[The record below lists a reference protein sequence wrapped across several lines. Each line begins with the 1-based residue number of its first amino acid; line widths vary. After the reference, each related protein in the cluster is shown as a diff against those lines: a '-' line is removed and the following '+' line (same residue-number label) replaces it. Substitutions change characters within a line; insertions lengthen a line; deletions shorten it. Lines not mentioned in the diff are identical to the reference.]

1 MVNKLFKSIF
11 AAVLVIGSAL
21 GFVACENEGD
31 DVVAD
36 PSVEV
41 SATSLNFT
49 NEEGNETLDVTANAD
64 WKAETDADWVTI
76 TPAAGKGD
84 ATITIAVSA
93 NDTGAVRTT
102 VVKVIALHKT
112 YGAWDTKK
120 VTVSQ
125 SATETPTVKEELLY
139 GDNFDGEE
147 ATKTY
152 GSGSS
157 WPYIDQFPQFA
168 NQEGPASEN
177 VTYSGKGVSVR
188 ANSTSNSQYSDYE
201 GSGLNNIFFGSSAYF
216 QVNNITLAEGQ
227 QNLKL
232 TFGSEKYTQDGDS
245 TFKNEE
251 FRIYVS
257 KDGNAW
263 AEIKEYTF
271 AGTEGGRWNMATAE
285 FTLNAVPETLYLKF
299 AATVASVYR
308 LDDVKLYT
316 GNGGQAIDL
325 DNIEAPQPSE
335 AKKVTVAEFLAA
347 AEDSTIYELTGEIT
361 NVTNTTYGNFYL
373 NDGTGEVLIYGLC
386 SPSGEQKYWAES
398 GAKVGDTITVQTVRT
413 SYNGTPQGKD
423 AIFVSLVPGEGGG
436 DEPTP
441 EPAEGPY
448 ASDVAFVCSTDD
460 STNAVYSLG
469 ATTINGN
476 AVTGFKLG
484 KGKQTGLFKSAAVGV
499 SGDKYLNLYAV
510 AWKGGDAKL
519 YFRVDGG
526 TTQTLEIAPNDGAS
540 NNAPYTALTFA
551 ETDHYSVKLS
561 GLTASSTIEFSTD
574 PNFELTSA
582 DEAISYARAIVCGVK
597 LTDEPIEG
605 EGGGNTPAPEPGVVK
620 ATVAEFLAAAED
632 STIYELTG
640 EITNVT
646 NTTYGNFYLKDATG
660 EVLIYGLCSPSGEQ
674 KYWAESGAKVG
685 DTITVQTVR
694 TSYNGTPQGKD
705 AIFVSL
711 VPGEGGGDEPTP
723 EPAEGPYA
731 SDVAFVC
738 STDDSTNAVY
748 SLGATTINGNAV
760 TGFKL
765 GKGKQTGLFKSA
777 AVGVSGDKYLNL
789 YAVAW
794 KGGDAKL
801 YFRVDGG
808 TTQTL
813 EIAPNDGAS
822 NNAPYTALTF
832 AETDHYSVKLSGL
845 TASSTIEFSTDPNFE
860 LTSADEAISYARAIV
875 CGVKLTDEPIEGEG
889 GGNTPAPEPGVVK
902 ATVAEFLAA
911 AEDSTIYELTGVI
924 TRMYRENNENDTLYG
939 NFYLEDATGE
949 VLIYGLMDKDG
960 NKYWSASGVKIGD
973 TITVQ
978 TIRTSYNGTPQ
989 GKNATYISHTAGGG
1003 ETPEPEPEPTPG
1015 DTMTIADVLA
1025 KGEGATIGGVI
1036 EGVVISN
1043 MDLNNLTSKKGLYVQ
1058 DETGALQFYLAAN
1071 HEFAFGTKVKI
1082 DLTTATLGSYN
1093 GAVQVSGVA
1102 LDKITVV
1109 STGNTVEAKTVSM
1122 ADFLA
1127 NKYEGQYIAIEG
1139 VQVAA
1144 SDLSKT
1150 WVMDGAHTS
1159 IAMEDANGNSF
1170 VVFSSKYAS
1179 YGTETVA
1186 QGAGT
1191 IKGISSI
1198 SKGAIQIIFAQSS
1211 DYAGLSGERFGDAGG
1226 EEPDQPGDEPVTPEG
1241 WAGRDDFNT
1250 LDWNSSYSA
1259 RQSTAGWVGE
1269 NCAVQA
1275 GGANDANPVFNSLL
1289 GADTNARA
1297 WVINGKTSAVG
1308 KITSPV
1314 ITTGC
1319 GTLQFTYGMA
1329 FTEKNGYDF
1338 TVYIMQNGEVV
1349 KSFDVVNA
1357 DNTKYAKYTFSEEVN
1372 VAGDFQIVITNNCPS
1387 ANADSNKDRYSIWDI
1402 MWTAHN

>member
-1 MVNKLFKSIF
+1 MANKLFKSFF
-11 AAVLVIGSAL
+11 AVAMLMGAAL
-21 GFVACENEGD
+21 SFVACEKEGD

-49 NEEGNETLDVTANAD
+49 NEEGNQTIEVKANAD
-64 WKAETDADWVTI
+64 WKVETDADWVTV

-84 ATITIAVSA
+84 ATVTVAVSA

-102 VVKVIALHKT
+102 VVKVIALHKE

-125 SATETPTVKEELLY
+125 SATETPTVEEKLLY
-139 GDNFDGEE
+139 SDNFDGEE

-168 NQEGPASEN
+168 NQEGPAAEN

-188 ANSTSNSQYSDYE
+188 ANSTSDSQYSDYA

-216 QVNNITLAEGQ
+216 QVNNITLEAGQ
-227 QNLKL
+227 TNLKL

-245 TFKNEE
+245 TFKTEE

-271 AGTEGGRWNMATAE
+271 AGTEGGRWNVATAE

-299 AATVASVYR
+299 AASVASVYR

-316 GNGGQAIDL
+316 GNGGQTIDL
-325 DNIEAPQPSE
+325 DNVEAPQPSE

-423 AIFVSLVPGEGGG
+423 AIFVSLVPGEGGQT
-436 DEPTP
+436 PSP

-448 ASDVAFVCSTDD
+448 ASDAPFVCSTDD

-476 AVTGFKLG
+476 AATGFKLG

-526 TTQTLEIAPNDGAS
+526 ATQTLTLAPNDGAS
-540 NNAPYTALTFA
+540 NNAPYTALTLA
-551 ETDHYSVKLS
+551 ASDHYSVKLS

-582 DEAISYARAIVCGVK
+582 DATISYARAIVCGVK
-597 LTDEPIEG
+597 LTDEPIG
-605 EGGGNTPAPEPGVVK
+605 NEGGNDTPAPEPGVVK

-660 EVLIYGLCSPSGEQ
+660 EVLIYGLCSPTGEQ
-674 KYWAESGAKVG
+674 QYWAESGAKVG

-694 TSYNGTPQGKD
+694 TSYNGTPQGKN

-711 VPGEGGGDEPTP
+711 VPGEGG
-723 EPAEGPYA
+723 
-731 SDVAFVC
+731 S
-738 STDDSTNAVY
+738 
-748 SLGATTINGNAV
+748 
-760 TGFKL
+760 
-765 GKGKQTGLFKSA
+765 QT
-777 AVGVSGDKYLNL
+777 
-789 YAVAW
+789 
-794 KGGDAKL
+794 
-801 YFRVDGG
+801 
-808 TTQTL
+808 
-813 EIAPNDGAS
+813 
-822 NNAPYTALTF
+822 
-832 AETDHYSVKLSGL
+832 
-845 TASSTIEFSTDPNFE
+845 
-860 LTSADEAISYARAIV
+860 
-875 CGVKLTDEPIEGEG
+875 
-889 GGNTPAPEPGVVK
+889 
-902 ATVAEFLAA
+902 
-911 AEDSTIYELTGVI
+911 
-924 TRMYRENNENDTLYG
+924 
-939 NFYLEDATGE
+939 
-949 VLIYGLMDKDG
+949 
-960 NKYWSASGVKIGD
+960 
-973 TITVQ
+973 
-978 TIRTSYNGTPQ
+978 
-989 GKNATYISHTAGGG
+989 
-1003 ETPEPEPEPTPG
+1003 PEPTPG
-1015 DTMTIADVLA
+1015 DVMTIADVLA
-1025 KGEGATIGGVI
+1025 KGNGATIGGVI

-1109 STGNTVEAKTVSM
+1109 STDNAVEAKTVSM

-1127 NKYEGQYIAIEG
+1127 NKYEGQYIALEG
-1139 VQVAA
+1139 VQVASA
-1144 SDLSKT
+1144 DLTKT
-1150 WVMDGAHTS
+1150 WVMGGAHTS
-1159 IAMEDANGNSF
+1159 ITMEDANGNSF

-1191 IKGISSI
+1191 LKGISSI
-1198 SKGAIQIIFAQSS
+1198 NNGNMQIIFAQTS

-1226 EEPDQPGDEPVTPEG
+1226 ETPEPEPTPGDGNVVVLTMADYFSAAEEIV
-1241 WAGRDDFNT
+1241 NT
-1250 LDWNSSYSA
+1250 DGTAKSYNF
-1259 RQSTAGWVGE
+1259 G
-1269 NCAVQA
+1269 
-1275 GGANDANPVFNSLL
+1275 D
-1289 GADTNARA
+1289 
-1297 WVINGKTSAVG
+1297 
-1308 KITSPV
+1308 
-1314 ITTGC
+1314 
-1319 GTLQFTYGMA
+1319 
-1329 FTEKNGYDF
+1329 
-1338 TVYIMQNGEVV
+1338 
-1349 KSFDVVNA
+1349 
-1357 DNTKYAKYTFSEEVN
+1357 YTFSFSKVN
-1372 VAGDFQIVITNNCPS
+1372 SNASNYNASDAGIRFYQGDVMTIDAGSKTMTKIEFETYGGKTGPFTSNVGSVEGTTWTGSASSVELTASAQVRFKSVTITL
-1387 ANADSNKDRYSIWDI
+1387 AE
-1402 MWTAHN
+1402 

>member
-21 GFVACENEGD
+21 GFVACENDGD

-49 NEEGNETLDVTANAD
+49 NEEGNETLNVTANAD

-93 NDTGAVRTT
+93 NDTGAVRTA

-168 NQEGPASEN
+168 NQEGPASDN

-188 ANSTSNSQYSDYE
+188 ANSTSNSQYSDYD

-271 AGTEGGRWNMATAE
+271 AGTEGGRWNVATAE

-335 AKKVTVAEFLAA
+335 AKKV
-347 AEDSTIYELTGEIT
+347 
-361 NVTNTTYGNFYL
+361 
-373 NDGTGEVLIYGLC
+373 
-386 SPSGEQKYWAES
+386 
-398 GAKVGDTITVQTVRT
+398 
-413 SYNGTPQGKD
+413 
-423 AIFVSLVPGEGGG
+423 
-436 DEPTP
+436 
-441 EPAEGPY
+441 
-448 ASDVAFVCSTDD
+448 
-460 STNAVYSLG
+460 
-469 ATTINGN
+469 
-476 AVTGFKLG
+476 
-484 KGKQTGLFKSAAVGV
+484 
-499 SGDKYLNLYAV
+499 
-510 AWKGGDAKL
+510 
-519 YFRVDGG
+519 
-526 TTQTLEIAPNDGAS
+526 
-540 NNAPYTALTFA
+540 
-551 ETDHYSVKLS
+551 
-561 GLTASSTIEFSTD
+561 
-574 PNFELTSA
+574 
-582 DEAISYARAIVCGVK
+582 
-597 LTDEPIEG
+597 
-605 EGGGNTPAPEPGVVK
+605 
-620 ATVAEFLAAAED
+620 TVAEFLAAAED

-738 STDDSTNAVY
+738 SADDSTNAVY

-808 TTQTL
+808 ATQTL
-813 EIAPNDGAS
+813 AIAPNDGAS

-832 AETDHYSVKLSGL
+832 AETDHYSVKLTGL
-845 TASSTIEFSTDPNFE
+845 TASSTIEFSTDSNFE
-860 LTSADEAISYARAIV
+860 LTSADETISYARAIV
-875 CGVKLTDEPIEGEG
+875 CGVKLTDEPIDGEG

-911 AEDSTIYELTGVI
+911 AEDATIYELTGVI

-1015 DTMTIADVLA
+1015 DKMTIADVLA

-1109 STGNTVEAKTVSM
+1109 STGNAVEAKTVSM

-1127 NKYEGQYIAIEG
+1127 NKYEGQYIALEG

-1144 SDLSKT
+1144 ADLSKT

-1226 EEPDQPGDEPVTPEG
+1226 EEPGDDPVAPEG
-1241 WAGRDDFNT
+1241 YAGRDDFNT

-1289 GADTNARA
+1289 GADENARA

>member
-1 MVNKLFKSIF
+1 MTNKLFKSFF
-11 AAVLVIGSAL
+11 AVAMLLGSAL

-36 PSVEV
+36 PKVEV

-49 NEEGNETLDVTANAD
+49 NEEGNQTLEVTANAD

-84 ATITIAVSA
+84 ATITVAVSA

-102 VVKVIALHKT
+102 VVKVIALHKE

-125 SATETPTVKEELLY
+125 SATETPIVEEELLY
-139 GDNFDGEE
+139 SDDFDGEE

-168 NQEGPASEN
+168 NPEGPAAEN

-188 ANSTSNSQYSDYE
+188 ANSTSDSQYSDYA
-201 GSGLNNIFFGSSAYF
+201 GSGSNNIFFGSSAYF

-245 TFKNEE
+245 TFKPEE

-271 AGTEGGRWNMATAE
+271 AGTEGGRWNVATAE

-299 AATVASVYR
+299 AASVASVYR

-316 GNGGQAIDL
+316 GNGGQTIDL
-325 DNIEAPQPSE
+325 DNIETPQPSE

-361 NVTNTTYGNFYL
+361 
-373 NDGTGEVLIYGLC
+373 
-386 SPSGEQKYWAES
+386 
-398 GAKVGDTITVQTVRT
+398 
-413 SYNGTPQGKD
+413 
-423 AIFVSLVPGEGGG
+423 
-436 DEPTP
+436 
-441 EPAEGPY
+441 
-448 ASDVAFVCSTDD
+448 
-460 STNAVYSLG
+460 
-469 ATTINGN
+469 
-476 AVTGFKLG
+476 
-484 KGKQTGLFKSAAVGV
+484 
-499 SGDKYLNLYAV
+499 
-510 AWKGGDAKL
+510 
-519 YFRVDGG
+519 
-526 TTQTLEIAPNDGAS
+526 
-540 NNAPYTALTFA
+540 
-551 ETDHYSVKLS
+551 
-561 GLTASSTIEFSTD
+561 
-574 PNFELTSA
+574 
-582 DEAISYARAIVCGVK
+582 
-597 LTDEPIEG
+597 
-605 EGGGNTPAPEPGVVK
+605 
-620 ATVAEFLAAAED
+620 
-632 STIYELTG
+632 
-640 EITNVT
+640 
-646 NTTYGNFYLKDATG
+646 
-660 EVLIYGLCSPSGEQ
+660 
-674 KYWAESGAKVG
+674 
-685 DTITVQTVR
+685 
-694 TSYNGTPQGKD
+694 
-705 AIFVSL
+705 
-711 VPGEGGGDEPTP
+711 
-723 EPAEGPYA
+723 
-731 SDVAFVC
+731 
-738 STDDSTNAVY
+738 
-748 SLGATTINGNAV
+748 
-760 TGFKL
+760 
-765 GKGKQTGLFKSA
+765 
-777 AVGVSGDKYLNL
+777 
-789 YAVAW
+789 
-794 KGGDAKL
+794 
-801 YFRVDGG
+801 
-808 TTQTL
+808 
-813 EIAPNDGAS
+813 
-822 NNAPYTALTF
+822 
-832 AETDHYSVKLSGL
+832 
-845 TASSTIEFSTDPNFE
+845 
-860 LTSADEAISYARAIV
+860 
-875 CGVKLTDEPIEGEG
+875 
-889 GGNTPAPEPGVVK
+889 
-902 ATVAEFLAA
+902 
-911 AEDSTIYELTGVI
+911 
-924 TRMYRENNENDTLYG
+924 RMYRENNENDILYG
-939 NFYLEDATGE
+939 NFYLKDATGE

-960 NKYWSASGVKIGD
+960 NKYWAESGVKIGD

-989 GKNATYISHTAGGG
+989 GKNATYISHTAGSG
-1003 ETPEPEPEPTPG
+1003 ETPEPEPTPG

-1043 MDLNNLTSKKGLYVQ
+1043 MDLNNLTSKKGMYVQ

-1093 GAVQVSGVA
+1093 GAVQVSGVS

-1109 STGNTVEAKTVSM
+1109 STGNAVEAKTVSM

-1127 NKYEGQYIAIEG
+1127 NKYEGQYIALEG

-1150 WVMDGAHTS
+1150 WVMGGAHTS

-1179 YGTETVA
+1179 YGAETVA

-1198 SKGAIQIIFAQSS
+1198 SKGAIQIIFAQTT
-1211 DYAGLSGERFGDAGG
+1211 DYAGLNGERFGDAGG
-1226 EEPDQPGDEPVTPEG
+1226 EEPEQPGDEPVVPEG

-1250 LDWNSSYSA
+1250 LDSNSSYAA
-1259 RQSTAGWVGE
+1259 RESTAGWVGE

-1275 GGANDANPVFNSLL
+1275 GGANDSNPVFNSLL

-1329 FTEKNGYDF
+1329 FTEKNGYNF
-1338 TVYIMQNGEVV
+1338 TVNIMQNGEVV

-1357 DNTKYAKYTFSEEVN
+1357 DNTKFAKYTFSEEVN